1 MSDETNN
8 DETSPSEPTSRR
20 NLFRAVGATAGV
32 IAGGGLL
39 SVLRAGPAGAL
50 HTPQTTGLFWI
61 FNNPVRQ
68 YDSRLEPPPAPG
80 LLVGGAEGTTRT
92 VALPVTNPPL
102 DPGAQDRDIVALL
115 MNITVSDTSGHGY
128 LVIHPTG
135 FPRPNTSIINW
146 WGPGQVHANMVTSA
160 VAGPAFGLKTV
171 DVFISANSSCHLI
184 IDAYG
189 YYEAP

>member
-1 MSDETNN
+1 M
-8 DETSPSEPTSRR
+8 
-20 NLFRAVGATAGV
+20 
-32 IAGGGLL
+32 
-39 SVLRAGPAGAL
+39 LRAGPAGAL
-50 HTPQTTGLFWI
+50 HTPQSTGLFSV

-68 YDSRLEPPPAPG
+68 YDSRIEPPPPGQSAPG

-92 VALPVTNPPL
+92 IALPVTNPPL
-102 DPGAQDRDIVALL
+102 SPGAVDKDIVAML
-115 MNITVSDTSGHGY
+115 MNITVSDTIGPGY

-135 FPRPNTSIINW
+135 VPRPNTSIINW

-160 VAGPAFGLKTV
+160 VTGPAFGLKTI
-171 DVFISANSSCHLI
+171 DVFISANASCHLI